1 MYKPNYLNQPNLINF
16 LFLVKN
22 NSKKV
27 DKKENIEVMKS
38 LKSIVRSIDF
48 VVIIKII
55 ISIFVFRFII
65 SIISFCSCSCSF
77 CCR

>member
-1 MYKPNYLNQPNLINF
+1 
-16 LFLVKN
+16 
-22 NSKKV
+22 
-27 DKKENIEVMKS
+27 MKS

-65 SIISFCSCSCSF
+65 SIIS
-77 CCR
+77 

>member
-1 MYKPNYLNQPNLINF
+1 
-16 LFLVKN
+16 
-22 NSKKV
+22 
-27 DKKENIEVMKS
+27 MKS

-65 SIISFCSCSCSF
+65 SIISIISFCS
-77 CCR
+77 

>member
-65 SIISFCSCSCSF
+65 SIISKYLDILL
-77 CCR
+77 

>member
-1 MYKPNYLNQPNLINF
+1 
-16 LFLVKN
+16 
-22 NSKKV
+22 
-27 DKKENIEVMKS
+27 MKS

-65 SIISFCSCSCSF
+65 SIISKYLDILL
-77 CCR
+77 

>member
-1 MYKPNYLNQPNLINF
+1 
-16 LFLVKN
+16 
-22 NSKKV
+22 
-27 DKKENIEVMKS
+27 MKS

-65 SIISFCSCSCSF
+65 SIISFCS
-77 CCR
+77 

>member
-65 SIISFCSCSCSF
+65 SIISFCS
-77 CCR
+77 

>member
-65 SIISFCSCSCSF
+65 SIISFYS
-77 CCR
+77 